1 MAGQRGKGNF
11 ILKIDTGTGT
21 TPAWTTLEHLIN
33 GVTFTKSRDTT
44 ETTTLSNTSNY
55 KEYIN
60 GDVDFEISGTFNI
73 MPSSPAQA
81 KVIAAAA
88 PGGAGSVKVQW
99 AETVKAGDPLY
110 TAEMIVAT
118 AETTI
123 DDPMSFNFAFK
134 LKGDVTTSTQA

>member
-11 ILKIDTGTGT
+11 ILKIDTGSGT
-21 TPAWTTLEHLIN
+21 ATWTTLENLMS
-33 GVTFTKSRDTT
+33 GVSFSKSRDAI
-44 ETTTLSNTSNY
+44 ETTSLSNVSNY

-60 GDVDFEISGTFNI
+60 GDADFEISGTFNI

-81 KVIAAAA
+81 KVIEAAA
-88 PGGAGSVKVQW
+88 PGGTGSIKVQW
-99 AETVKAGDPLY
+99 AETVKVGDPLY
-110 TAEMIVAT
+110 TADMIVTT

-123 DDPMSFNFAFK
+123 DDPMAFNFAFK

>member
-1 MAGQRGKGNF
+1 MAGIRGKGNF
-11 ILKIDTGTGT
+11 ILKIDTGSGT
-21 TPAWTTLEHLIN
+21 ATWTTLENLMS
-33 GVTFTKSRDTT
+33 GVSFSKSRDAI
-44 ETTTLSNTSNY
+44 ETTSLSNVSNY

-60 GDVDFEISGTFNI
+60 GDADFEISGTFNI

-88 PGGAGSVKVQW
+88 PSGDGSIKVQW
-99 AETVKAGDPLY
+99 AETVKVGDPLY
-110 TAEMIVAT
+110 TADMIVTT

-123 DDPMSFNFAFK
+123 DDPMAFNFAFK

>member
-11 ILKIDTGTGT
+11 ILKIDTGSGT
-21 TPAWTTLEHLIN
+21 ATWTPLEHLMS
-33 GVTFTKSRDTT
+33 GVSFSKPRDAI
-44 ETTTLSNTSNY
+44 ETTSLSNVSNY

-60 GDVDFEISGTFNI
+60 GDADFEISGTFNI

-88 PGGAGSVKVQW
+88 PGGTGSVKVQW
-99 AETVKAGDPLY
+99 AETVKVGDPLY
-110 TAEMIVAT
+110 TADMIVTT

-134 LKGDVTTSTQA
+134 LKGDITSSTQV

>member
-11 ILKIDTGTGT
+11 ILKIDTGSGT
-21 TPAWTTLEHLIN
+21 ATWTPLEHLMS
-33 GVTFTKSRDTT
+33 GVSFSKSRDTI
-44 ETTTLSNTSNY
+44 ETTSLSNVSNY

-60 GDVDFEISGTFNI
+60 GDADFEISGTFNI

-88 PGGAGSVKVQW
+88 PGGTGSVKVQW
-99 AETVKAGDPLY
+99 AETVKVGDPLY
-110 TAEMIVAT
+110 TADMIVAT

-134 LKGDVTTSTQA
+134 LKGDITSSTQV

>member
-11 ILKIDTGTGT
+11 ILKIDTGSGT
-21 TPAWTTLEHLIN
+21 ATWTLLEHLMS
-33 GVTFTKSRDTT
+33 GVSFSKSRDSI
-44 ETTTLSNTSNY
+44 ETTSLSNVSNY

-60 GDVDFEISGTFNI
+60 GDADFEISGTFNI
-73 MPSSPAQA
+73 MPTSPAQA

-88 PGGAGSVKVQW
+88 PGGTGSVKVQW

-110 TAEMIVAT
+110 TAEMIVTT

-134 LKGDVTTSTQA
+134 LNGDVTSSTQA

>member
-11 ILKIDTGTGT
+11 ILKIDTGSGAATW
-21 TPAWTTLEHLIN
+21 TPIENLMS
-33 GVTFTKSRDTT
+33 GVSFSKSRDAI
-44 ETTTLSNTSNY
+44 ETTSLSNVSNY

-60 GDVDFEISGTFNI
+60 GDADFEISGTFNI

-88 PGGAGSVKVQW
+88 PGGTGSVKVQW

-110 TAEMIVAT
+110 TADMIVTT

-123 DDPMSFNFAFK
+123 DDPMAFNFAFK